1 FRRILQIGVYLHD
14 GITTGMEVICQ
25 DGALETKVFRKPDG
39 PYTSIA
45 GGKIRK
51 DFPGPVTGMVV
62 RKDKF
67 KITPIVH
74 ARRQGTQAGVKR
86 IEISFLVKHRN
97 GNRYQGFLC
106 LIHWLSNSR
115 TSRTRARVALLHIL
129 NYGG

>member
-1 FRRILQIGVYLHD
+1 MLAYLVDNPIADPAEDMQERVFRPLSTDTVNNRIPAFPRIEELLKHFRRILQIGVYLHD

-62 RKDKF
+62 RKD
-67 KITPIVH
+67 
-74 ARRQGTQAGVKR
+74 
-86 IEISFLVKHRN
+86 
-97 GNRYQGFLC
+97 
-106 LIHWLSNSR
+106 
-115 TSRTRARVALLHIL
+115 
-129 NYGG
+129 